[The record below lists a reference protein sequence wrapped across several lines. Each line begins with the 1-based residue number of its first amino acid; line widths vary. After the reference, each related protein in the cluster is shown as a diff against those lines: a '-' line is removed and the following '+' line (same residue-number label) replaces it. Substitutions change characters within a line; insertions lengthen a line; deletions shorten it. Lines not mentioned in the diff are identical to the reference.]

1 MLDPSCE
8 RPEITLSDD
17 DVYEAMRTLSGYLDI
32 TPADFRELYTIAFR
46 QACMRISTSVT
57 AGDIMTRPVISV
69 RTDTPLTE
77 TADLM
82 ARQGISGLPVLGTD
96 GAVAG
101 VLSEKDFLR
110 RLGSGTVT
118 TFMGIV
124 SECLHRDGCIAMAIR
139 ERTAGDIM
147 TSPAITVP
155 RSVALGQI
163 IHLFDRSGINRVP
176 VLDDAGQ
183 LAGIVTRTDVLR
195 GTLRAQ
201 GRAGTR

>member
-17 DVYEAMRTLSGYLDI
+17 DVYEAMKAVPGYLDI
-32 TPADFRELYTIAFR
+32 TPSDFRELYKIAFR
-46 QACMRISTSVT
+46 QACTRIATAVT
-57 AGDIMTRPVISV
+57 AGDIMTRKAVSV
-69 RTDTPLTE
+69 RTDTPLLE

-82 ARQGISGLPVLGTD
+82 AQKSISGLPVLGPDDT
-96 GAVAG
+96 VIG
-101 VLSEKDFLR
+101 VISEKDFLR

-147 TSPAITVP
+147 SSPPITVP
-155 RSVALGQI
+155 MTATLGQI
-163 IHLFDRSGINRVP
+163 IDLLDRNAINRVP
-176 VLDDAGQ
+176 VLDDAGR
-183 LAGIVTRTDVLR
+183 LAGIISRTDILR

-201 GRAGTR
+201 ERSS